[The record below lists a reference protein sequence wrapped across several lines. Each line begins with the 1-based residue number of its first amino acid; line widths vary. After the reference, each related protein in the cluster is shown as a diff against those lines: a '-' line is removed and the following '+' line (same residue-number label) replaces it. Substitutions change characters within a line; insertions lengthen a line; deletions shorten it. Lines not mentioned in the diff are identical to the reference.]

1 MLPNW
6 VGCGFYAYVFGQV
19 SLEHLGRQL
28 AIGVEL
34 IRETKDCLSDIN
46 NSDRPAV
53 GSRVVYNEMA

>member
-1 MLPNW
+1 
-6 VGCGFYAYVFGQV
+6 
-19 SLEHLGRQL
+19 
-28 AIGVEL
+28 VEL